1 MDKLTKFLA
10 CFCIATCAVVCLA
23 IQSLNDKVS
32 VLEEKVT
39 QYEDRISD
47 LEESSR
53 EVVQMLT
60 IIEEKVEVQN
70 NVFNAHI
77 TGELS
82 KDWGGE

>member
-1 MDKLTKFLA
+1 MDKLTKFLT
-10 CFCIATCAVVCLA
+10 CFCIAACAIVCLA
-23 IQSLNDKVS
+23 IQSLNNKVA

-60 IIEEKVEVQN
+60 ILEEKVEVQN

-77 TGELS
+77 TGKLS